1 MATKKKAAPAK
12 KSTSKAKATSVKKK
26 VAAKASPTK
35 ASTKP
40 TGPREQAI
48 ATSALKLVDEA
59 AAALRKGIR
68 TTADTTEKTRH
79 ESKKKAH
86 DLLTK
91 ATSSLS
97 SLLGGTAS
105 ALHKAIGKI

>member
-12 KSTSKAKATSVKKK
+12 KTATKAKATPMKKK
-26 VAAKASPTK
+26 VAAKSSSKTTA
-35 ASTKP
+35 KP
-40 TGPREQAI
+40 SGPREQAI

-68 TTADTTEKTRH
+68 ATAETSEKSRLA
-79 ESKKKAH
+79 SKQKAH
-86 DLLTK
+86 DLLTQ

-97 SLLGGTAS
+97 SLLGGTSS
-105 ALHKAIGKI
+105 ALHKAISKL

>member
-12 KSTSKAKATSVKKK
+12 KSAKAKVASVKKK
-26 VAAKASPTK
+26 TTSKHKRKSSVD
-35 ASTKP
+35 KP
-40 TGPREQAI
+40 IGPREHAL
-48 ATSALKLVDEA
+48 ASSALKLVDEA

-68 TTADTTEKTRH
+68 VTADTTEKTRH

-97 SLLGGTAS
+97 SLLGGTSS